1 MLEKLQTATGALITA
16 LGLSLSYKWLLSPTA
31 SSIPF
36 IGLIVLILGLAMIG
50 SGVRS
55 MLRKRRSK
63 RKGISISPTTA
74 IAGGIGA
81 AVVIAGIKAL
91 IDEMN
96 KKAGE
101 NRSEAVIK
109 LKQLED
115 EYNRVKYQLPE
126 EQRRFFENTI
136 QEYKRKLGVSQ

>member
-1 MLEKLQTATGALITA
+1 MFEKLQAIAGALISA
-16 LGLSLSYKWLLSPTA
+16 LGLSLSYKWLLAPTV

-36 IGLIVLILGLAMIG
+36 IGLIVLILGLAMLG
-50 SGVRS
+50 SGIRS
-55 MLRKRRSK
+55 MLRKPK
-63 RKGISISPTTA
+63 KKGDSISPTTA

-81 AVVIAGIKAL
+81 AVAIAGIKAL

-96 KKAGE
+96 KKSSE
-101 NRSEAVIK
+101 NKSEAIIK

-126 EQRRFFENTI
+126 NQRILFENTI
-136 QEYKRKLGVSQ
+136 QEYKRKLGINQ

>member
-1 MLEKLQTATGALITA
+1 MLEKFQIVAGGLIAA
-16 LGLSLSYKWLLSPTA
+16 LGLSLSYKWFLSPSP

-36 IGLIVLILGLAMIG
+36 IGLVVLILGLAMIG

-55 MLRKRRSK
+55 MLRKPKKSI
-63 RKGISISPTTA
+63 GISPTTV

-81 AVVIAGIKAL
+81 AIAIAGIKAL

-96 KKAGE
+96 KKASE
-101 NRSEAVIK
+101 NRTEAIIK

-115 EYNRVKYQLPE
+115 EYNRVKHQLTE
-126 EQRRFFENTI
+126 DQRRFFENVI
-136 QEYKRKLGVSQ
+136 QDYKRKLGVS